1 MYYLQLA
8 ILALGAVLLNYN
20 FLISMLCIIIFLLI
34 TWKNKNLNARKTI
47 ICIIVFLAFFIRGAY
62 EQKTNTTHISDE
74 KNIDIILTIDDRI
87 QVNGNYLKGLAKL
100 NKEKVLFTY
109 ILKDEKEKTFFK
121 EHFQGGMLKVDAD
134 IEDIGEKKNFYS
146 FDYKK
151 YNENKGIFKNV
162 KVNDIKNFE
171 ENKGIISKIKIWRIS
186 LGNKIHKE
194 ISFDKSG
201 YIEALIF
208 GDKAYLEKDEII
220 NYKNLGTS
228 HLLAISGLHLGVLI
242 SLIYFILLRLR
253 FSVEIIEKIVFLVIP
268 FYMLISGFSP
278 SVLRAGGMIMLYIIF
293 RKKDI
298 TKLEALLTTFI
309 LMLFINPL
317 FIFDIGFELSFLIT
331 FCLLMS
337 DDFLSGSKNIFTSGF
352 KISLVSSLASLP
364 ILVMNFYTFSYISII
379 SNIFLVPIFS
389 LVIFPLVLISYVV
402 FLFSSTMFNVI
413 FKPILNISFSFFDK
427 IQDLFLNFSPVVI
440 GRHNNYVGVIIFIFI
455 LGILIYLNKN
465 KFLLATLGVLLLFFT
480 LLGFSY
486 IGEDKIEEVK
496 IGKGDVYY
504 VREGRGNL
512 LINTSNNIQN
522 FYNDFRKKDVEY
534 DIINEYNQMLNYE
547 GKRKIDYLVLT
558 SFKRDK
564 VGYASEL
571 VGKDMVNEVIVLDKN
586 KHKLKEIIE
595 LAKFKGIK
603 VIEIKENTGFDL
615 GTIKFYYG
623 ERQFSVK
630 GKDREFKIEVD
641 DWWKMFMWFTVKIL
655 KR

>member
-34 TWKNKNLNARKTI
+34 TWKNKNLNARKII

-87 QVNGNYLKGLAKL
+87 QVNGNYLKGIAKL

-109 ILKDEKEKTFFK
+109 ILKDE
-121 EHFQGGMLKVDAD
+121 VNAD

-151 YNENKGIFKNV
+151 YNENKGIFKNA
-162 KVNDIKNFE
+162 KINDIKNFE

-293 RKKDI
+293 RKKDM
-298 TKLEALLTTFI
+298 TKLESLLTTFI
-309 LMLFINPL
+309 LMIFINPL

-389 LVIFPLVLISYVV
+389 LVIFPLVLISYVS
-402 FLFSSTMFNVI
+402 FLFSITLFNVI

-427 IQDLFLNFSPVVI
+427 IQDLFLNSSPMLI

-586 KHKLKEIIE
+586 KHKLKGIIE

-641 DWWKMFMWFTVKIL
+641 D
-655 KR
+655 

>member
-87 QVNGNYLKGLAKL
+87 QVNGNYLKGIAKL

-121 EHFQGGMLKVDAD
+121 EYFQGGMLKVNAD

-293 RKKDI
+293 RKKDM

-317 FIFDIGFELSFLIT
+317 LIFDIGFELSFLIT

-496 IGKGDVYY
+496 IGKGEIYY
-504 VREGRGNL
+504 VRGGRYNL
-512 LINTSNNIQN
+512 LVNTSNNIQN

-534 DIINEYNQMLNYE
+534 DIINEYNKMLNYE

-586 KHKLKEIIE
+586 KHKLKEIIK
-595 LAKFKGIK
+595 LAKFNGIK

-641 DWWKMFMWFTVKIL
+641 D
-655 KR
+655 

>member
-62 EQKTNTTHISDE
+62 EQKTNITHISDV
-74 KNIDIILTIDDRI
+74 KNIDITLTIDDRL
-87 QVNGNYLKGLAKL
+87 QVNGNYLKGIAKL

-121 EHFQGGMLKVDAD
+121 EHFQGGMLKVNAD

-293 RKKDI
+293 RKKDM

-389 LVIFPLVLISYVV
+389 LVIFPLVLISYVS
-402 FLFSSTMFNVI
+402 FLFSITLFNVI

-427 IQDLFLNFSPVVI
+427 IQDLFLNSSPMLI

-455 LGILIYLNKN
+455 LGILIYLNEN

-595 LAKFKGIK
+595 LAKFNGIK

-623 ERQFSVK
+623 ERQFSIK
-630 GKDREFKIEVD
+630 GKYREFKIEVD
-641 DWWKMFMWFTVKIL
+641 Y
-655 KR
+655 

>member
-87 QVNGNYLKGLAKL
+87 QVNGNYLKGIAKL

-121 EHFQGGMLKVDAD
+121 EHFQGGMLKVNAD

-253 FSVEIIEKIVFLVIP
+253 FNVEIIEKIVFLVIP

-293 RKKDI
+293 RKKDM

-389 LVIFPLVLISYVV
+389 LVIFPLVLISYAV
-402 FLFSSTMFNVI
+402 FLFSSTIFNVI
-413 FKPILNISFSFFDK
+413 FKPILNISFNFFDK
-427 IQDLFLNFSPVVI
+427 IQDLFLNCSPMVI

-455 LGILIYLNKN
+455 LGILIYLSKN
-465 KFLLATLGVLLLFFT
+465 KFLLATSGVLLLFFT

-595 LAKFKGIK
+595 LAKFNGIK

-623 ERQFSVK
+623 ERQFSIK
-630 GKDREFKIEVD
+630 GKYREFKIEVD
-641 DWWKMFMWFTVKIL
+641 Y
-655 KR
+655 

>member
-87 QVNGNYLKGLAKL
+87 QVNGNYLKGIAKL

-121 EHFQGGMLKVDAD
+121 EYFQGGMLKVNAD

-278 SVLRAGGMIMLYIIF
+278 SVLRAGGMIMFYIIF
-293 RKKDI
+293 RKKDM

-496 IGKGDVYY
+496 IGKGEIYY
-504 VREGRGNL
+504 VRGGRHNL
-512 LINTSNNIQN
+512 LVNTSNNIQN

-534 DIINEYNQMLNYE
+534 DIINEYNKMLNYE

-641 DWWKMFMWFTVKIL
+641 D
-655 KR
+655 

>member
-34 TWKNKNLNARKTI
+34 TLKNKNLNARKII

-87 QVNGNYLKGLAKL
+87 QVNGNYLKGIAKL
-100 NKEKVLFTY
+100 NKGKVLFTY

-121 EHFQGGMLKVDAD
+121 EHFQGGMLKVNAD

-293 RKKDI
+293 RKKDM

-389 LVIFPLVLISYVV
+389 IVIFPLVLISYVS
-402 FLFSSTMFNVI
+402 FLFSITLFNVI

-427 IQDLFLNFSPVVI
+427 IQDLFLNSSPMLI
-440 GRHNNYVGVIIFIFI
+440 GRHNNYVGVIIFIFV

-641 DWWKMFMWFTVKIL
+641 D
-655 KR
+655 

>member
-34 TWKNKNLNARKTI
+34 TLKNKNLNARKII

-87 QVNGNYLKGLAKL
+87 QVNGNYLKGIAKL

-121 EHFQGGMLKVDAD
+121 EHFQGGMLKVNAD

-293 RKKDI
+293 RKKDM

-389 LVIFPLVLISYVV
+389 LVIFPLVLISYVS
-402 FLFSSTMFNVI
+402 FLFSIMLFNVI

-427 IQDLFLNFSPVVI
+427 IQDLFLNSSPMLI
-440 GRHNNYVGVIIFIFI
+440 GRHNNYVGVIIFIFV

-615 GTIKFYYG
+615 GTIKFYYS

-641 DWWKMFMWFTVKIL
+641 N
-655 KR
+655 

>member
-34 TWKNKNLNARKTI
+34 TWKNKNLNARKII

-74 KNIDIILTIDDRI
+74 KNIDIILKIDDRI
-87 QVNGNYLKGLAKL
+87 QVNGNYLKGIAKS

-121 EHFQGGMLKVDAD
+121 EHFQGGMLKVNAD

-293 RKKDI
+293 RKKDM

-389 LVIFPLVLISYVV
+389 LVIFPLVLISYAV
-402 FLFSSTMFNVI
+402 FLFSSTIFNVI
-413 FKPILNISFSFFDK
+413 FKPILNISFNFFDK
-427 IQDLFLNFSPVVI
+427 IQDLFLNCSPMVI

-623 ERQFSVK
+623 ERQFSIK
-630 GKDREFKIEVD
+630 GKYREFKIEVD
-641 DWWKMFMWFTVKIL
+641 Y
-655 KR
+655 

>member
-34 TWKNKNLNARKTI
+34 TWKNKNLNARKII

-74 KNIDIILTIDDRI
+74 KNIDIILKIDDRI
-87 QVNGNYLKGLAKL
+87 QVNGNYLKGIAKS

-121 EHFQGGMLKVDAD
+121 EHFQGGMLKVNAD

-293 RKKDI
+293 RKKDM

-389 LVIFPLVLISYVV
+389 LVIFPLVLISYVS
-402 FLFSSTMFNVI
+402 FLFSITLFNVI

-427 IQDLFLNFSPVVI
+427 IQDLFLNSSPMLI
-440 GRHNNYVGVIIFIFI
+440 GRHNNYVGVIIFIFV

-595 LAKFKGIK
+595 LAKFNGIK

-623 ERQFSVK
+623 ERQFSIK
-630 GKDREFKIEVD
+630 GKYREFKIEVD
-641 DWWKMFMWFTVKIL
+641 Y
-655 KR
+655 

>member
-121 EHFQGGMLKVDAD
+121 EHFQGGMLKVNAD

-402 FLFSSTMFNVI
+402 FLFSSTIFNVI

-427 IQDLFLNFSPVVI
+427 IQDLFLNSSPMLI

-564 VGYASEL
+564 IGYASEL

-615 GTIKFYYG
+615 GIIKFYYS
-623 ERQFSVK
+623 EQQFSVK

-641 DWWKMFMWFTVKIL
+641 D
-655 KR
+655 

>member
-87 QVNGNYLKGLAKL
+87 QVNGNYLKGIAKL

-121 EHFQGGMLKVDAD
+121 EYFQGGMLKVNAD

-293 RKKDI
+293 RKKDM

-309 LMLFINPL
+309 LILFINPL

-496 IGKGDVYY
+496 IGKGEIYY
-504 VREGRGNL
+504 VRGGRYNL
-512 LINTSNNIQN
+512 LVNTSNNIQN

-534 DIINEYNQMLNYE
+534 DIINEYNKMLNYE

-586 KHKLKEIIE
+586 KHKLKEIIK
-595 LAKFKGIK
+595 LAKFNGIK

-623 ERQFSVK
+623 ERQFSIK
-630 GKDREFKIEVD
+630 GKYREFKIEVD
-641 DWWKMFMWFTVKIL
+641 Y
-655 KR
+655 

>member
-62 EQKTNTTHISDE
+62 EQKTNTTNISDE

-87 QVNGNYLKGLAKL
+87 QVNGNYLKGIAKL

-121 EHFQGGMLKVDAD
+121 EHFQGGMLKVNAD

-293 RKKDI
+293 RKKDM

-379 SNIFLVPIFS
+379 SNVFLVPIFS
-389 LVIFPLVLISYVV
+389 LVIFPLVLISYVS
-402 FLFSSTMFNVI
+402 FLFSITLFNVI

-427 IQDLFLNFSPVVI
+427 IQDLFLNSSPILI

-571 VGKDMVNEVIVLDKN
+571 VGKDMVNKVIVLDKN
-586 KHKLKEIIE
+586 KHKLKGIIE

-641 DWWKMFMWFTVKIL
+641 D
-655 KR
+655 

>member
-87 QVNGNYLKGLAKL
+87 QVNGNYLKGIAKL

-121 EHFQGGMLKVDAD
+121 EHFQGGMLKVNAD

-293 RKKDI
+293 RKKDM

-389 LVIFPLVLISYVV
+389 LVIFPLVLISYVS
-402 FLFSSTMFNVI
+402 FLFSITLFNVI

-427 IQDLFLNFSPVVI
+427 IQDLFLNSSPMLI

-455 LGILIYLNKN
+455 LCILIYLNKN

-496 IGKGDVYY
+496 IGKGEIYY
-504 VREGRGNL
+504 VRGGRHNL
-512 LINTSNNIQN
+512 LVNTSNNIQN

-641 DWWKMFMWFTVKIL
+641 D
-655 KR
+655 

>member
-87 QVNGNYLKGLAKL
+87 QVNGNYLKGIAKL

-121 EHFQGGMLKVDAD
+121 EHFQGGMLKVNAD

-208 GDKAYLEKDEII
+208 GDKAYLEKDEIN

-293 RKKDI
+293 RKKDM

-389 LVIFPLVLISYVV
+389 LVIFPLVLISYVS
-402 FLFSSTMFNVI
+402 FLFSITLFNVI

-427 IQDLFLNFSPVVI
+427 IQDLFLNSSPMLI

-455 LGILIYLNKN
+455 LCILIYLNKN

-496 IGKGDVYY
+496 IGKGDIYY

-641 DWWKMFMWFTVKIL
+641 D
-655 KR
+655 

>member
-87 QVNGNYLKGLAKL
+87 QVNGNYLKGIAKL

-121 EHFQGGMLKVDAD
+121 EHFQGGMLKVNAD

-293 RKKDI
+293 RKKDM

-317 FIFDIGFELSFLIT
+317 LIFDIGFELSFLIT

-496 IGKGDVYY
+496 IGKGEIYY
-504 VREGRGNL
+504 VRGGRHNL
-512 LINTSNNIQN
+512 LVNTSNNIQN

-534 DIINEYNQMLNYE
+534 DIINEYNKMLNYE

-641 DWWKMFMWFTVKIL
+641 N
-655 KR
+655 

>member
-62 EQKTNTTHISDE
+62 EQKTNITHISNE
-74 KNIDIILTIDDRI
+74 KDIDITLTIDDRI
-87 QVNGNYLKGLAKL
+87 QVNGNYLKGIAKL

-121 EHFQGGMLKVDAD
+121 ENFQGGKLKVNAD

-151 YNENKGIFKNV
+151 YNENKSIFKSV
-162 KVNDIKNFE
+162 KVNNVKRFE
-171 ENKGIISKIKIWRIS
+171 ESKSIISKIKIWRIN

-208 GDKAYLEKDEII
+208 GDKVYLEKEEI
-220 NYKNLGTS
+220 NNFKNLGTS

-278 SVLRAGGMIMLYIIF
+278 SVLRAGGMIMLYIVF
-293 RKKDI
+293 RKKDM

-309 LMLFINPL
+309 LMTFINPL

-337 DDFLSGSKNIFTSGF
+337 EDFLSGSKNIFTSGF

-379 SNIFLVPIFS
+379 SNVLLVPIFS
-389 LVIFPLVLISYVV
+389 LVIFPLVIISYVA
-402 FLFSSTMFNVI
+402 FLSSVTLFNIV
-413 FKPILNISFSFFDK
+413 FKPVLNISFNFFDK
-427 IQDLFLNFSPVVI
+427 IQDLFLNFSPMVI
-440 GRHNNYVGVIIFIFI
+440 GRHSDYMGAIIFIFV

-465 KFLLATLGVLLLFFT
+465 KLLTTVFGGLLLLFM
-480 LLGFSY
+480 LLGCSY
-486 IGEDKIEEVK
+486 MVQNKIEVVK

-504 VREGRGNL
+504 VREGRRNL

-558 SFKRDK
+558 SFKKDE
-564 VGYASEL
+564 VGYASDL

-586 KHKLKEIIE
+586 KHKLKEVIE

-615 GTIKFYYG
+615 GTIKFYYS

-641 DWWKMFMWFTVKIL
+641 D
-655 KR
+655 

>member
-34 TWKNKNLNARKTI
+34 TLKNKNLNARKII

-87 QVNGNYLKGLAKL
+87 QVNGNYLKGIAKS

-121 EHFQGGMLKVDAD
+121 EHFQGGMLKVNAD

-186 LGNKIHKE
+186 LGSKIHKE

-293 RKKDI
+293 RKKDM

-389 LVIFPLVLISYVV
+389 LVIFPLVLISYAV
-402 FLFSSTMFNVI
+402 FLFSSTIFNVI
-413 FKPILNISFSFFDK
+413 FKPILNISFNFFDK
-427 IQDLFLNFSPVVI
+427 IQDLFLNCLPMVI
-440 GRHNNYVGVIIFIFI
+440 GRHNNYVGVIIFIFV

-623 ERQFSVK
+623 ERQFSIK
-630 GKDREFKIEVD
+630 GKYREFKIEVD
-641 DWWKMFMWFTVKIL
+641 Y
-655 KR
+655 

>member
-87 QVNGNYLKGLAKL
+87 QVNGNYLKGIAKL

-121 EHFQGGMLKVDAD
+121 EHFQGGMLKVNAD

-293 RKKDI
+293 RKKDM

-317 FIFDIGFELSFLIT
+317 LIFDIGFELSFLIT

-337 DDFLSGSKNIFTSGF
+337 DDFLSESKNIFTSGF

-496 IGKGDVYY
+496 IGKGEIYY
-504 VREGRGNL
+504 VRGGRYNL
-512 LINTSNNIQN
+512 LVNTSNNIQN

-534 DIINEYNQMLNYE
+534 DIINEYNKMLNYE

-586 KHKLKEIIE
+586 KHKLKEIIK
-595 LAKFKGIK
+595 LAKFNGIK

-641 DWWKMFMWFTVKIL
+641 D
-655 KR
+655 

>member
-87 QVNGNYLKGLAKL
+87 QVNGNYLKGIAKL

-121 EHFQGGMLKVDAD
+121 EYFQGGMLKVNAD

-293 RKKDI
+293 RKKDM

-317 FIFDIGFELSFLIT
+317 LIFDIGFELSFLIT

-402 FLFSSTMFNVI
+402 FLFSSTIFNVI
-413 FKPILNISFSFFDK
+413 FKQILNISFSFFDK

-496 IGKGDVYY
+496 IGKGEIYY
-504 VREGRGNL
+504 VRGGRHNL
-512 LINTSNNIQN
+512 LVNTSNNIQN

-534 DIINEYNQMLNYE
+534 DIINEYNKMLNYE

-641 DWWKMFMWFTVKIL
+641 D
-655 KR
+655 

>member
-87 QVNGNYLKGLAKL
+87 QVNGNYLKGIAKL

-121 EHFQGGMLKVDAD
+121 EHFQGGMLKVNAD

-278 SVLRAGGMIMLYIIF
+278 SVLRAGGMIMFYIIF
-293 RKKDI
+293 RKKDM

-317 FIFDIGFELSFLIT
+317 LIFDIGFELSFLIT

-402 FLFSSTMFNVI
+402 FLFSSTIFNVI

-496 IGKGDVYY
+496 IGKGEIYY
-504 VREGRGNL
+504 VRGGRHNL
-512 LINTSNNIQN
+512 LVNTSNNIQN

-534 DIINEYNQMLNYE
+534 DIINEYNKMLNYE

-641 DWWKMFMWFTVKIL
+641 D
-655 KR
+655 

>member
-87 QVNGNYLKGLAKL
+87 QVNGNYLKGIAKL

-121 EHFQGGMLKVDAD
+121 EHFQGGMLKVNAD

-293 RKKDI
+293 RKKDM

-309 LMLFINPL
+309 LILFINPL

-389 LVIFPLVLISYVV
+389 LVIFPLVLISYAV
-402 FLFSSTMFNVI
+402 FLFSSTIFNVI

-427 IQDLFLNFSPVVI
+427 IQDLFLNFSPMVI
-440 GRHNNYVGVIIFIFI
+440 GKHSDYIGAIIFIFV
-455 LGILIYLNKN
+455 LGILIYHNKN
-465 KFLLATLGVLLLFFT
+465 KLLLATLGVLVLFFT

-496 IGKGDVYY
+496 IGKGEISY
-504 VREGRGNL
+504 VRGGRHNL
-512 LINTSNNIQN
+512 LVNTSNNIQN

-623 ERQFSVK
+623 ERQFSIK
-630 GKDREFKIEVD
+630 GKYREFKIEVD
-641 DWWKMFMWFTVKIL
+641 Y
-655 KR
+655 

>member
-62 EQKTNTTHISDE
+62 EQKTNTTNISDE

-87 QVNGNYLKGLAKL
+87 QVNGNYLKGIAKL

-121 EHFQGGMLKVDAD
+121 EHFQGGMLKVNAD

-293 RKKDI
+293 RKKDM

-317 FIFDIGFELSFLIT
+317 LIFDIGFELSFLIT

-389 LVIFPLVLISYVV
+389 LVIFPLVLISYVS
-402 FLFSSTMFNVI
+402 FLFSITLFNVI

-427 IQDLFLNFSPVVI
+427 IQDLFLNPSPMLI

-586 KHKLKEIIE
+586 KHKLKGIIE

-641 DWWKMFMWFTVKIL
+641 D
-655 KR
+655 

>member
-34 TWKNKNLNARKTI
+34 TWKNKNLNARKII

-87 QVNGNYLKGLAKL
+87 QVNGNYLKGIAKL

-121 EHFQGGMLKVDAD
+121 EHFQGGKLKVNAD

-151 YNENKGIFKNV
+151 YNENKSIFKSV
-162 KVNDIKNFE
+162 KVNNVKRFE
-171 ENKGIISKIKIWRIS
+171 ESKSIISKIKIWRIN

-278 SVLRAGGMIMLYIIF
+278 SVLRAGGMIMLYIVF
-293 RKKDI
+293 RKKDM

-309 LMLFINPL
+309 LMTFINPL

-337 DDFLSGSKNIFTSGF
+337 EDFLSGSKNIFTSGF

-364 ILVMNFYTFSYISII
+364 ILVMNFYTVSYISII
-379 SNIFLVPIFS
+379 SNVLLVPIFS
-389 LVIFPLVLISYVV
+389 LVIFPLVIISYVA
-402 FLFSSTMFNVI
+402 FLSSVTLFNIV
-413 FKPILNISFSFFDK
+413 FKPVLNISFNFFDK
-427 IQDLFLNFSPVVI
+427 IQDLFLNFSPMVI
-440 GRHNNYVGVIIFIFI
+440 GRHINYVGVIIFIFV

-486 IGEDKIEEVK
+486 MGEAKIEEVK
-496 IGKGDVYY
+496 IGKSEIYY
-504 VREGRGNL
+504 VREGQHNL

-558 SFKRDK
+558 SFKKDK

-571 VGKDMVNEVIVLDKN
+571 VGKDMVNEVIILDKN
-586 KHKLKEIIE
+586 KHKLKEVIE

-615 GTIKFYYG
+615 GTIKFYYS

-641 DWWKMFMWFTVKIL
+641 D
-655 KR
+655 

>member
-62 EQKTNTTHISDE
+62 EQKTNITHISDV
-74 KNIDIILTIDDRI
+74 KNIDITLTIDDRL
-87 QVNGNYLKGLAKL
+87 QVNGNYLKGIAEL

-121 EHFQGGMLKVDAD
+121 EHFQGGMLKVNAD

-162 KVNDIKNFE
+162 KVNDIKKFE

-186 LGNKIHKE
+186 LGDKIHKE

-208 GDKAYLEKDEII
+208 GDKAYLEKDEIN

-293 RKKDI
+293 RKKDM
-298 TKLEALLTTFI
+298 TKLESLLTTFI
-309 LMLFINPL
+309 LMIFINPL

-337 DDFLSGSKNIFTSGF
+337 DDFLSGTKNIFVSGF

-402 FLFSSTMFNVI
+402 FLFSSMIFNVI

-427 IQDLFLNFSPVVI
+427 IQDLFLNFSPMVI
-440 GRHNNYVGVIIFIFI
+440 GKHSDYIGAIIFIFV

-496 IGKGDVYY
+496 IGKGKIYY
-504 VREGRGNL
+504 VRGGRHNL
-512 LINTSNNIQN
+512 LVNTSNNIQN

-558 SFKRDK
+558 SFKKDK

-571 VGKDMVNEVIVLDKN
+571 VGEAMVDEVIVLDKN

-641 DWWKMFMWFTVKIL
+641 N
-655 KR
+655 

>member
-74 KNIDIILTIDDRI
+74 KNIDIVLTIDDRI
-87 QVNGNYLKGLAKL
+87 QVNGNYLKGIAKL

-121 EHFQGGMLKVDAD
+121 EHFQGGMLKVNAD

-186 LGNKIHKE
+186 LGNRIHKE

-293 RKKDI
+293 RKKDM

-389 LVIFPLVLISYVV
+389 LVIFPLVLISYAV
-402 FLFSSTMFNVI
+402 FLFSSTIFNVI
-413 FKPILNISFSFFDK
+413 FKPILNISFNFFDK
-427 IQDLFLNFSPVVI
+427 IQDLFLNCSPMVI

-496 IGKGDVYY
+496 IGKGEIYY
-504 VREGRGNL
+504 VRGGRHNL
-512 LINTSNNIQN
+512 LVNTSNNIQN

-615 GTIKFYYG
+615 GIIKFYYS

-641 DWWKMFMWFTVKIL
+641 D
-655 KR
+655 

>member
-87 QVNGNYLKGLAKL
+87 QVNGNYLKGIAKL

-121 EHFQGGMLKVDAD
+121 EHFQGGMLKVNAD

-162 KVNDIKNFE
+162 RVNDIKNFE

-278 SVLRAGGMIMLYIIF
+278 SVLRAGGMIMFYIIF
-293 RKKDI
+293 RKKDM

-337 DDFLSGSKNIFTSGF
+337 DDFLSGSKNIFVSGF

-364 ILVMNFYTFSYISII
+364 ILVMNFYTFSYTSII

-455 LGILIYLNKN
+455 LCILIYLNKN

-496 IGKGDVYY
+496 IGKGEIYY
-504 VREGRGNL
+504 VRGGRHNL
-512 LINTSNNIQN
+512 LVNTSNNIQN

-534 DIINEYNQMLNYE
+534 DIINEYNKMLNYE

-641 DWWKMFMWFTVKIL
+641 D
-655 KR
+655 

>member
-74 KNIDIILTIDDRI
+74 KNIDIVLTIDDRI
-87 QVNGNYLKGLAKL
+87 QVNGNYLKGIAKL

-121 EHFQGGMLKVDAD
+121 EHFQGGMLKVNAD

-186 LGNKIHKE
+186 LGNRIHKE

-293 RKKDI
+293 RKKDM

-402 FLFSSTMFNVI
+402 FLFSLTIFNVI

-427 IQDLFLNFSPVVI
+427 IQDLFLNSSPMLI
-440 GRHNNYVGVIIFIFI
+440 GRHNNYVGLIIFIFI
-455 LGILIYLNKN
+455 LCILIYLNKN

-496 IGKGDVYY
+496 IGKGEIYY
-504 VREGRGNL
+504 VRGGRHNL
-512 LINTSNNIQN
+512 LVNTSNNIQN

-534 DIINEYNQMLNYE
+534 DIINEYNKMLNYE

-615 GTIKFYYG
+615 GIIKFYYS

-641 DWWKMFMWFTVKIL
+641 D
-655 KR
+655 

>member
-87 QVNGNYLKGLAKL
+87 QVNGNYLKGIAKL

-121 EHFQGGMLKVDAD
+121 EYFQGGMLKVNAD

-293 RKKDI
+293 RKKDM

-337 DDFLSGSKNIFTSGF
+337 DDFLSGTKNIFVSGF
-352 KISLVSSLASLP
+352 KISLVSTLASLP

-389 LVIFPLVLISYVV
+389 LVIFPLVLISYVS
-402 FLFSSTMFNVI
+402 FLFSITLFNVI

-427 IQDLFLNFSPVVI
+427 IQDLFLNFSPMLI

-534 DIINEYNQMLNYE
+534 DIINEYNKMLNYE

-586 KHKLKEIIE
+586 KHKLKEIIK
-595 LAKFKGIK
+595 LAKFNDIK

-623 ERQFSVK
+623 ERQFSIK
-630 GKDREFKIEVD
+630 GKYREFKIEVD
-641 DWWKMFMWFTVKIL
+641 Y
-655 KR
+655 

>member
-47 ICIIVFLAFFIRGAY
+47 SCIVVFLAFFIRGAY

-87 QVNGNYLKGLAKL
+87 QVNGNYLKGIAKL

-121 EHFQGGMLKVDAD
+121 EHFQGGMLKVNAD

-293 RKKDI
+293 RKKDM

-389 LVIFPLVLISYVV
+389 LVIFPLVLISYAV
-402 FLFSSTMFNVI
+402 FLFSSTIFNVI
-413 FKPILNISFSFFDK
+413 FKPILNILFIFFDK
-427 IQDLFLNFSPVVI
+427 IQDLFLNSSPMLI

-455 LGILIYLNKN
+455 LGILIYLSKN

-595 LAKFKGIK
+595 LAKFNGIK

-623 ERQFSVK
+623 ERQFSIK
-630 GKDREFKIEVD
+630 GKYREFKIEVD
-641 DWWKMFMWFTVKIL
+641 Y
-655 KR
+655 

>member
-87 QVNGNYLKGLAKL
+87 QVNGNYLKGIAKL

-121 EHFQGGMLKVDAD
+121 EHFQGRMLKVNAD

-293 RKKDI
+293 RKKDM

-389 LVIFPLVLISYVV
+389 LVIFPLVLISYAV
-402 FLFSSTMFNVI
+402 FLFSSTIFNVI
-413 FKPILNISFSFFDK
+413 FKPILNISFNFFDK
-427 IQDLFLNFSPVVI
+427 IQDLFLNCSPMVI

-455 LGILIYLNKN
+455 LGILIYLSKN
-465 KFLLATLGVLLLFFT
+465 KFLLATSGVLLLFFT

-512 LINTSNNIQN
+512 LINTSNNVQN

-595 LAKFKGIK
+595 LAKFNGIK

-623 ERQFSVK
+623 ERQFSIK
-630 GKDREFKIEVD
+630 GKYREFKIEVD
-641 DWWKMFMWFTVKIL
+641 Y
-655 KR
+655 

>member
-34 TWKNKNLNARKTI
+34 TWKNKNLNARKII

-62 EQKTNTTHISDE
+62 EQKTNTTNISDE
-74 KNIDIILTIDDRI
+74 KNIDIILKIDDRI
-87 QVNGNYLKGLAKL
+87 QVNGNYLKGIAKS

-121 EHFQGGMLKVDAD
+121 EHFQGGMLKVNAD

-293 RKKDI
+293 RKKDM

-389 LVIFPLVLISYVV
+389 LVIFPLVLISYAV
-402 FLFSSTMFNVI
+402 FLFSSTIFNVI
-413 FKPILNISFSFFDK
+413 FKPILNISFNFFDK
-427 IQDLFLNFSPVVI
+427 IQDLFLNCSPMVI

-595 LAKFKGIK
+595 LAKFNGIK

-623 ERQFSVK
+623 ERQFSIK
-630 GKDREFKIEVD
+630 GKYREFKIEVD
-641 DWWKMFMWFTVKIL
+641 Y
-655 KR
+655 

>member
-47 ICIIVFLAFFIRGAY
+47 SCIVVFLAFFIRGAY
-62 EQKTNTTHISDE
+62 EQKTNITHISDQ

-87 QVNGNYLKGLAKL
+87 QVNGNYLKGIAKL

-121 EHFQGGMLKVDAD
+121 EHFQGGMLKVNAD

-293 RKKDI
+293 RKKDM

-389 LVIFPLVLISYVV
+389 LVIFPLVLISYVS
-402 FLFSSTMFNVI
+402 FLFSITLFNVI

-427 IQDLFLNFSPVVI
+427 IQDLFLNSSPMLI

-455 LGILIYLNKN
+455 LCILIYLNKN

-547 GKRKIDYLVLT
+547 GKGKIDYLVLT

-641 DWWKMFMWFTVKIL
+641 D
-655 KR
+655 

>member
-87 QVNGNYLKGLAKL
+87 QVNGNYLKGIAKL

-121 EHFQGGMLKVDAD
+121 EYFQGGMLKVNAD

-293 RKKDI
+293 RKKDM

-317 FIFDIGFELSFLIT
+317 LIFDIGFELSFLIT

-496 IGKGDVYY
+496 IGKGEIYY
-504 VREGRGNL
+504 VRGGRHNL
-512 LINTSNNIQN
+512 LVNTSNNIQN

-534 DIINEYNQMLNYE
+534 DIINEYNKMLNYE

-586 KHKLKEIIE
+586 KHKLKEIIK
-595 LAKFKGIK
+595 LAKFNDIK

-623 ERQFSVK
+623 ERQFSIK
-630 GKDREFKIEVD
+630 GKYREFKIEVD
-641 DWWKMFMWFTVKIL
+641 Y
-655 KR
+655 

>member
-87 QVNGNYLKGLAKL
+87 QVNGNYLKGIAKL

-121 EHFQGGMLKVDAD
+121 EHFQGGMLKVNAD

-317 FIFDIGFELSFLIT
+317 LIFDIGFELSFLIT

-413 FKPILNISFSFFDK
+413 FKPILNISFSFFYK

-496 IGKGDVYY
+496 IGKGEIYY
-504 VREGRGNL
+504 VRGGRHNL
-512 LINTSNNIQN
+512 LVNTSNNIQN

-641 DWWKMFMWFTVKIL
+641 D
-655 KR
+655 

>member
-34 TWKNKNLNARKTI
+34 TWKNKNLNARKII

-87 QVNGNYLKGLAKL
+87 QVNGNYLKGIAKL

-121 EHFQGGMLKVDAD
+121 EHFQGGMLKVNAD

-293 RKKDI
+293 RKKDM

-379 SNIFLVPIFS
+379 SNVFLVPIFS
-389 LVIFPLVLISYVV
+389 LVIFPLVLISYVS
-402 FLFSSTMFNVI
+402 FLFSITLFNVI

-427 IQDLFLNFSPVVI
+427 IQDLFLNSSPMLI

-455 LGILIYLNKN
+455 LYILIYLNKN

-522 FYNDFRKKDVEY
+522 FYKDFRKKDVEY

-615 GTIKFYYG
+615 GTIKFYYD

-641 DWWKMFMWFTVKIL
+641 D
-655 KR
+655 

>member
-87 QVNGNYLKGLAKL
+87 QVNGNYLKGIAKL

-121 EHFQGGMLKVDAD
+121 EHFQGGMLKVNAD

-278 SVLRAGGMIMLYIIF
+278 SVLRAGGMLMLYIIF
-293 RKKDI
+293 RKKDM

-427 IQDLFLNFSPVVI
+427 IQDLFLNSSPMLI

-586 KHKLKEIIE
+586 KHKLKGIIE

-641 DWWKMFMWFTVKIL
+641 D
-655 KR
+655 

>member
-62 EQKTNTTHISDE
+62 EQKTNTTNISDE

-87 QVNGNYLKGLAKL
+87 QVNGNYLKGIAKL

-121 EHFQGGMLKVDAD
+121 EHFQGGMLKVNAD

-293 RKKDI
+293 RKKDM

-317 FIFDIGFELSFLIT
+317 LIFDIGFELSFLIT

-389 LVIFPLVLISYVV
+389 LVIFPLVLISYVS
-402 FLFSSTMFNVI
+402 FLFSITLFNVI

-427 IQDLFLNFSPVVI
+427 IQDLFLNSSPMLI

-496 IGKGDVYY
+496 IGKGDIYY

-586 KHKLKEIIE
+586 KHKLKGIIE

-641 DWWKMFMWFTVKIL
+641 D
-655 KR
+655 

>member
-34 TWKNKNLNARKTI
+34 TWKNKNLNARKII

-74 KNIDIILTIDDRI
+74 KNIDIILKIDDRI
-87 QVNGNYLKGLAKL
+87 QVNGNYLKGIAKS

-121 EHFQGGMLKVDAD
+121 EHFQGGMLKVNAD

-293 RKKDI
+293 RKKDM

-337 DDFLSGSKNIFTSGF
+337 DDFLSGSKNIFVSGF
-352 KISLVSSLASLP
+352 KISLVSSLASLS

-389 LVIFPLVLISYVV
+389 LVIFPLVLISYVS
-402 FLFSSTMFNVI
+402 FLFSITLFNVI

-427 IQDLFLNFSPVVI
+427 IQDLFLNSSPMLI

-595 LAKFKGIK
+595 LAKFNGIK

-623 ERQFSVK
+623 ERQFSIK
-630 GKDREFKIEVD
+630 GKYREFKIEVD
-641 DWWKMFMWFTVKIL
+641 Y
-655 KR
+655 

>member
-34 TWKNKNLNARKTI
+34 TLKNKNLNARKII

-87 QVNGNYLKGLAKL
+87 QVNGNYLKGIAKL

-121 EHFQGGMLKVDAD
+121 EHFQGGMLKVNAD

-186 LGNKIHKE
+186 LGNRIHKE

-293 RKKDI
+293 RKKDM

-389 LVIFPLVLISYVV
+389 LVIFPLVLISYVS
-402 FLFSSTMFNVI
+402 FLFSITLFNVI

-427 IQDLFLNFSPVVI
+427 IQDLFLNSSPMLI
-440 GRHNNYVGVIIFIFI
+440 GRHNNYVGVIIFIFV

-595 LAKFKGIK
+595 LAKFNGIK

-615 GTIKFYYG
+615 GTIKFYYS

-641 DWWKMFMWFTVKIL
+641 N
-655 KR
+655 